1 MVPRRDVKVKG
12 LINFMRLVPQ
22 GLSIPL
28 FLALL
33 MGTNSLSISSANI
46 FSNDV
51 EANPKASQNIEIM
64 LIDLSRSVDKDV
76 VIEGLKSV
84 RSKIS
89 NVYGESQG
97 KYNSS
102 ANSYYFWLPISGQN
116 DKKDFYNIFNV
127 TDDKNVWN
135 IVRNTVGGR
144 ENQVNILEKVRTDG
158 GLWSK
163 LILAGSLKNCTR
175 DVSYIL
181 KTPGLFGYSLN
192 NLSRGL
198 CEQAIKSRNNI
209 YFLNKTA
216 KDYLSGAK
224 SNNGG
229 SDILGAIERIDDEM
243 SSSLRGYK
251 KVKLVF
257 VSDGVN
263 NTPSY
268 ALRKL
273 LLEPGVDACSLGR
286 MAAKTKN
293 SYSASKVSVKMYGL
307 GEGREK
313 DNDAGSDSL
322 RPTLREYWTCFWNAK
337 GSIKPEFGQLNELGR
352 G

>member
-1 MVPRRDVKVKG
+1 MGEAK
-12 LINFMRLVPQ
+12 FMRLVPQ
-22 GLSIPL
+22 ALAITL
-28 FLALL
+28 FSALL
-33 MGTNSLSISSANI
+33 ISTNSLSSSSANI

-51 EANPKASQNIEIM
+51 EANPKTSQNIEIM
-64 LIDLSRSVDKDV
+64 LIDLSRSVDKDI

-89 NVYGESQG
+89 NVYEKSQG

-102 ANSYYFWLPISGQN
+102 ASSYYFWLPISGQN
-116 DKKDFYNIFNV
+116 DKKDIYTIFNV
-127 TDDKNVWN
+127 RDDKNIWN

-144 ENQVNILEKVRTDG
+144 ENQVNILEKVRTEG

-163 LILAGSLKNCTR
+163 LILAVSLQNCIK
-175 DVSYIL
+175 DVSTIL
-181 KTPGLFGYSLN
+181 KTPGLFGYALN
-192 NLSRGL
+192 NLSKGL

-209 YFLNKTA
+209 YGLNKNVN
-216 KDYLSGAK
+216 DYLSGAK

-286 MAAKTKN
+286 MAVNTKN

-307 GEGREK
+307 GEGRGK
-313 DNDAGSDSL
+313 DNGSGSDSL
-322 RPTLREYWTCFWNAK
+322 RPALREYWTCFWDAK
-337 GSIKPEFGQLNELGR
+337 GSIKPEFGQLNELGKN
-352 G
+352 